1 MLRFCWFM
9 FSFTFMMAP
18 TCCAVCFA
26 VFSSSPTP
34 RKKIT
39 SLDPSD
45 LLTRAAYT
53 NMAAQLSSWP
63 IRVYFPN
70 PGRSSNYKFKMSLT
84 SLSNFISI
92 SGEASTEP
100 EITAVNRTDSRDEM
114 NNLEIPAPYI
124 RWQKVGDCTAREIE
138 ILYTVQRQQLFFFLL
153 HTFWLSLT
161 EDQILQIFL
170 YGSEKL
176 GFDDNQIMMRNV
188 Q

>member
-100 EITAVNRTDSRDEM
+100 EITAVNRADSLDKM

-124 RWQKVGDCTAREIE
+124 R
-138 ILYTVQRQQLFFFLL
+138 
-153 HTFWLSLT
+153 
-161 EDQILQIFL
+161 
-170 YGSEKL
+170 
-176 GFDDNQIMMRNV
+176 
-188 Q
+188 

>member
-1 MLRFCWFM
+1 
-9 FSFTFMMAP
+9 MAP

-100 EITAVNRTDSRDEM
+100 EITAVNRADSRDKM
-114 NNLEIPAPYI
+114 NNLEIPAPYPLTKS
-124 RWQKVGDCTAREIE
+124 RR
-138 ILYTVQRQQLFFFLL
+138 LYGTGNRNIIYCSTTTIVFFFAPHILVEL
-153 HTFWLSLT
+153 DRRSNTSNFFIWLRET
-161 EDQILQIFL
+161 WI
-170 YGSEKL
+170 
-176 GFDDNQIMMRNV
+176 
-188 Q
+188 